1 MASNTVF
8 LDLPLSSDVI
18 AALKLEERSGESR
31 HLPKSFLSLDGK
43 RVLFRTRRWYDLP
56 SGVDT
61 RPWAETGKVADVAG
75 SKSSAKLFLP
85 LPPED
90 LESVQELEER
100 LKQACLSQ
108 RPLQPGGLSWVPL
121 VKKTERSAQAGLT
134 LKVLFNGKSY
144 IGNKPT
150 QLKVL
155 TPDREVCSGLG
166 WAFLEPHMHVSD
178 DFKQGSCLATFE
190 VSFWEMD
197 HKLGA
202 SLHASALWLRP
213 SKHIIHEDCT
223 CLARAFD
230 F

>member
-18 AALKLEERSGESR
+18 AALKLEEQTGGSR
-31 HLPKSFLSLDGK
+31 LLPKSVLSLDGK
-43 RVLFRTRRWYDLP
+43 RVLFRTKRWYDLP
-56 SGVDT
+56 SGVDA
-61 RPWAETGKVADVAG
+61 RPWAETGKVAEAT
-75 SKSSAKLFLP
+75 SFKSSAKLFLP

-90 LESVQELEER
+90 LECLRELEER
-100 LKQACLSQ
+100 LKHACLSQ
-108 RPLQPGGLSWVPL
+108 RPLQAERLSWTPL

-134 LKVLFNGKSY
+134 LKVLFNGKSFV
-144 IGNKPT
+144 GSKPT

-155 TPDREVCSGLG
+155 TPDREVLSGLG

-197 HKLGA
+197 QKLGA
-202 SLHASALWLRP
+202 SLTASALWLRP
-213 SKHIIHEDCT
+213 SKHIIHEECA
-223 CLARAFD
+223 CLARVFE